1 MLPLSAIS
9 AKLKGYIT
17 VALVCIIT
25 LCSGFIWYQANKVE
39 KLQLEKGIVTTA
51 LQTTSASLAKMQ
63 KLSEEN
69 QKAQAKLRLQLA
81 KANSATSSR
90 QQTIQDLKREL
101 NDVKAWANTLLPT
114 PISSLHQRPEITGS
128 EQFRQ
133 WLSNR
138 HTVPVASE
146 QADNKRKP
154 KQ

>member
-17 VALVCIIT
+17 VALICIIA
-25 LCSGFIWYQANKVE
+25 LCGAYIWHQASQVE

-51 LQTTSASLAKMQ
+51 LQNTSASLAKMQ

-90 QQTIQDLKREL
+90 QHTIQHLKREL
-101 NDVKAWANTLLPT
+101 NDVKAWANTLLPH
-114 PISSLHQRPEITGS
+114 PIRGLHQRPAITGS
-128 EQFRQ
+128 EQYRE

-138 HTVPVASE
+138 HTLPVTSQQSDKQRKLE
-146 QADNKRKP
+146 Q
-154 KQ
+154 